1 MSKTQNLVEIHG
13 VGVTFEWGQITEEDL
28 RSVKSGD
35 YDEDDLYDWVSS
47 NSESGVSQALEGLSV
62 YVNGAAIDLSDTIR
76 DFKKKASVVY
86 PSDHK
91 SVRYICLQDYSEG
104 KLYELAL
111 EEDFDLSKLSFT
123 RYEYTLSDT
132 GGVLS
137 FVVPSYGDYDF
148 DFLGGNQQSRQV
160 ETFCSPDVALL
171 GGQNP
176 QKNAD
181 KGGKVED
188 QDKNKWPYV

>member
-1 MSKTQNLVEIHG
+1 MSNKQNLVEIHG

-28 RSVKSGD
+28 KNVESGD

-47 NSESGVSQALEGLSV
+47 NSESGISQSLEGLSV
-62 YVNGAAIDLSDTIR
+62 FVNGDAIDLSDTIR
-76 DFKKKASVVY
+76 EFKKKEPVVY
-86 PSDHK
+86 PSDYK
-91 SVRYICLQDYSEG
+91 SVRYICLKDFSEG

-111 EEDFDLSKLSFT
+111 EEGFDISKLSFT
-123 RYEYTLSDT
+123 RYEYTLADT

-160 ETFCSPDVALL
+160 ETFCSPDVALS

-176 QKNAD
+176 EKNDD
-181 KGGKVED
+181 KGGEVDD
-188 QDKNKWPYV
+188 QEKNKWPYV